1 MDVYDA
7 TAPEYKTLKAI
18 REVIFYVEKN
28 IAKLDIGRDCMS
40 DNTRIMEMCRI
51 CGLELNTHI

>member
-7 TAPEYKTLKAI
+7 TAPEYKALKAI

-28 IAKLDIGRDCMS
+28 IAKSDIGS
-40 DNTRIMEMCRI
+40 DSY
-51 CGLELNTHI
+51 G

>member
-51 CGLELNTHI
+51 FGLELNTHI